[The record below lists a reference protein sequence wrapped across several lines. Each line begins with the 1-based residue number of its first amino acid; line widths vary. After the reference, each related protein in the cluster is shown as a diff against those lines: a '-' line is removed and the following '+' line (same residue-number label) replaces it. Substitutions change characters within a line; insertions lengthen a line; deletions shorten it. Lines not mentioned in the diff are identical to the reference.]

1 MTEKIIEDIC
11 LTILGLAFIWSL
23 LGKPFIIVKH
33 VRKENNERSEKQTDS
48 NRSKGSD

>member
-1 MTEKIIEDIC
+1 MTEKIIEAIC

-23 LGKPFIIVKH
+23 VGKPFIIKH

-48 NRSKGSD
+48 NRSKSRD